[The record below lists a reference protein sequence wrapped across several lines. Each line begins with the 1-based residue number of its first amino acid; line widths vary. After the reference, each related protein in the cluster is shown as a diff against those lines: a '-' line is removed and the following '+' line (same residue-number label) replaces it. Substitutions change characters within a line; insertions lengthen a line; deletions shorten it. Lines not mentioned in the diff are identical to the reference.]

1 MVRNKKTASA
11 ETTMLRADLAA
22 LRTDIEAL
30 RTDIEQRF
38 NRGAAVIAKVA
49 AESGLDTGL
58 RTDIEALR
66 TDIEALHVH
75 IEALR
80 ADTER
85 RFTHLESKLE
95 SEIDQKP
102 NVTTIFL
109 TMLTG
114 ALAIVI
120 VVIVAAALMSL

>member
-1 MVRNKKTASA
+1 MARNKKTASA
-11 ETTMLRADLAA
+11 ETTTRRAELAA

-30 RTDIEQRF
+30 RTDIEGRF

-49 AESGLDTGL
+49 AESGLDTLRADLAGLDAMSADLTVL
-58 RTDIEALR
+58 RTE
-66 TDIEALHVH
+66 

-85 RFTHLESKLE
+85 RLTHPESKLE

-102 NVTTIFL
+102 NATPPF
-109 TMLTG
+109 
-114 ALAIVI
+114 
-120 VVIVAAALMSL
+120 

>member
-1 MVRNKKTASA
+1 MARNKKMASA
-11 ETTMLRADLAA
+11 ETTTQRAA

-30 RTDIEQRF
+30 RTDIERRF
-38 NRGAAVIAKVA
+38 DRGAAVIAKVA
-49 AESGLDTGL
+49 AESGLDTLRADLAGL
-58 RTDIEALR
+58 DALSADLTALR
-66 TDIEALHVH
+66 TE

-95 SEIDQKP
+95 SENDQKP
-102 NVTTIFL
+102 NVTTIFV

-114 ALAIVI
+114 AVAIVM
-120 VVIVAAALMSL
+120 VVTVAAVLRL